1 MDLNFG
7 RLKLKCLLG
16 FICIYMLRLM
26 YLKCVYLILKGV
38 FKRVFIKIKLLIV
51 YELILEIF

>member
-1 MDLNFG
+1 MFV
-7 RLKLKCLLG
+7 G
-16 FICIYMLRLM
+16 FYMYIYMLRLM

-38 FKRVFIKIKLLIV
+38 YKRVFIKIKLLFV